1 MCLKNLFCGNDCT
14 WALFIIAILLLLDK
28 DDCCH

>member
-14 WALFIIAILLLLDK
+14 WALFIIAILLLLD
-28 DDCCH
+28 DDHC